1 MGFFIF
7 TIKVSKLKTVVIL
20 SSERKNGNTHKV
32 ANDLKRL
39 LNCDIIDLLDYN
51 IERYSYEHNYSPSDQ
66 YIELLDR
73 ITKTYDTIIFATP
86 IYWYSMSALLK
97 TFFDRITDLLKIEKD
112 IGRKLRG
119 KNMAVI
125 TSSNGGTLGDSFWL
139 VFKESAEYLGMNYI
153 QGVHTLEDQDND
165 SIITEFAQSIK
176 SFS

>member
-1 MGFFIF
+1 
-7 TIKVSKLKTVVIL
+7 
-20 SSERKNGNTHKV
+20 
-32 ANDLKRL
+32 
-39 LNCDIIDLLDYN
+39 
-51 IERYSYEHNYSPSDQ
+51 
-66 YIELLDR
+66 
-73 ITKTYDTIIFATP
+73 
-86 IYWYSMSALLK
+86 MSALLK